1 MKGHWGLVQIT
12 LFRGLNTYT
21 GIMEK
26 VEKLYVYAHMRKDQD
41 NANTESQALLDR
53 AQNLIV
59 EFDSSTSFLEPE
71 ILEIPRDRAEEYIA
85 SLEELKPYR
94 HYLDN
99 LMRRKEHVLS
109 PKEERILAMAGEV
122 AAAPEHIFRMV
133 NNADMHFPYIT
144 DENGQ
149 EVELTHGRY
158 IQFMESRDR
167 RVRKQAFEELY
178 RTYGKQKNTIASTLN
193 YSIKK
198 DIFYSRIRNYPST
211 LERALHAD
219 KVPVSVYDNLI
230 KAVE

>member
-1 MKGHWGLVQIT
+1 M
-12 LFRGLNTYT
+12 
-21 GIMEK
+21 
-26 VEKLYVYAHMRKDQD
+26 
-41 NANTESQALLDR
+41 DR

-71 ILEIPRDRAEEYIA
+71 ILKYPGIGQRVHT

-109 PKEERILAMAGEV
+109 PKRRDLAMAGSSCSTG
-122 AAAPEHIFRMV
+122 HIFRMV

-167 RVRKQAFEELY
+167 RVRNK
-178 RTYGKQKNTIASTLN
+178 
-193 YSIKK
+193 
-198 DIFYSRIRNYPST
+198 P
-211 LERALHAD
+211 
-219 KVPVSVYDNLI
+219 
-230 KAVE
+230 

>member
-1 MKGHWGLVQIT
+1 
-12 LFRGLNTYT
+12 
-21 GIMEK
+21 
-26 VEKLYVYAHMRKDQD
+26 
-41 NANTESQALLDR
+41 
-53 AQNLIV
+53 
-59 EFDSSTSFLEPE
+59 
-71 ILEIPRDRAEEYIA
+71 
-85 SLEELKPYR
+85 
-94 HYLDN
+94 
-99 LMRRKEHVLS
+99 
-109 PKEERILAMAGEV
+109 
-122 AAAPEHIFRMV
+122 MV

-211 LERALHAD
+211 LES
-219 KVPVSVYDNLI
+219 PPCGQGTGFGI
-230 KAVE
+230 